1 MSLLISDKV
10 GILYIFYIFFNAKN
24 IIRDKEDHFIIISLS
39 HKENLTILN
48 IYALNNR
55 ASKYMNKK
63 LVELQTKIRQIQ
75 NYSWESSTPNSHYS
89 SQYFIGQVDRTSIR
103 TQ

>member
-55 ASKYMNKK
+55 ASKCVKPN
-63 LVELQTKIRQIQ
+63 LIELQGDIDK
-75 NYSWESSTPNSHYS
+75 STVTVGCPSFNN
-89 SQYFIGQVDRTSIR
+89 
-103 TQ
+103 